1 MSWHQCTYEDDFGWE
16 CEENVWVEWGDD
28 EDLARCDEHQ
38 ESDYGN
44 SDSDE
49 RDSESEGEWV
59 DIEVLIRGECLTV
72 FSLDTFYELAYGQE
86 QRWKLGGLGPREKR
100 DLGMKIRDHIAQ
112 GRVYMCCLHLS
123 DADMDELEDKEYDS
137 WDQLANTDASLVKI
151 GYSKYPAE
159 DRRDQLVRQCEIEQP
174 RILATFPNERQDS
187 LVFAHLLEK
196 IVHELCSERQVDVYC
211 HGCGRTHTKYFVF
224 EEIGGCTKKESV
236 RLHVDSMRRDIAKWQ
251 SAINDLGS
259 MYHDIA
265 FVQRN
270 MLDKIKKHLKGTKYS
285 APW

>member
-1 MSWHQCTYEDDFGWE
+1 MSWHQCSYVDDFGWE
-16 CEENVWVEWGDD
+16 CEEIVWVEWGDD

-38 ESDYGN
+38 ESDYEN

-49 RDSESEGEWV
+49 RDNESENEWV
-59 DIEVLIRGECLTV
+59 DIQVLIRGECLTV
-72 FSLDTFYELAYGQE
+72 FSLDTFYELTRDCRSYVRRNLYYMIKDYFDFLDTELAYGQE
-86 QRWKLGGLGPREKR
+86 QRWKLGDLGPREKR

-112 GRVYMCCLHLS
+112 GRVYMCSLHLS
-123 DADMDELEDKEYDS
+123 DADMEELEESEYDS

-159 DRRDQLVRQCEIEQP
+159 DRMDQLI
-174 RILATFPNERQDS
+174 
-187 LVFAHLLEK
+187 
-196 IVHELCSERQVDVYC
+196 
-211 HGCGRTHTKYFVF
+211 GR
-224 EEIGGCTKKESV
+224 CTKKESA

-251 SAINDLGS
+251 SAINDLGG
-259 MYHDIA
+259 MYQDIA